1 MSVQENKALARRVFD
16 EIWSAGK
23 LDLVDDLLAPEFVGR
38 PIGLAEP
45 FTGPE
50 GAKEFIGRLR
60 EAFPDIRFPIDDLIA
75 EDDKVVVRWTATGT
89 NDGEFMGIEPTGR
102 EVTIAGMTILRIRD
116 GRIIE
121 GWTNMDALGLLRQ
134 IGAVP
139 EPAQR

>member
-16 EIWSAGK
+16 EIWSGGK
-23 LDLVDDLLAPEFVGR
+23 LDLVDELLDPEFVGR

-45 FTGPE
+45 FKGPE

-60 EAFPDIRFPIDDLIA
+60 EAFPDIRFPIDDLIG
-75 EDDKVVVRWTATGT
+75 EEDKVVVRWTATGT
-89 NDGEFMGIEPTGR
+89 NDGEFMGIEPSGR
-102 EVTIAGMTILRIRD
+102 QVTIAGMTIRAIRD

-139 EPAQR
+139 EPARR